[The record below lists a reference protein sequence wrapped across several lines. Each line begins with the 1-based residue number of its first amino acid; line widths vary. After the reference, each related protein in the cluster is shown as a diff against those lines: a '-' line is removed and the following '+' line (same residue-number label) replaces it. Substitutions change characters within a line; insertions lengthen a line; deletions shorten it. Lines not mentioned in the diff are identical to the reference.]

1 MNNST
6 AWALTA
12 IVGLGVGALSYW
24 LIENPLL
31 SGTLA
36 VVYATCTRL
45 TTDYASVLPGEIKGD
60 EWETTRWSV
69 AFIVLVMGASLFG
82 ISATLPISLELRF
95 AFQMLVFGIG
105 EAGLLFGVAMTRSQL
120 DSKNSV
126 RQISEESRNEN
137 NLSS

>member
-82 ISATLPISLELRF
+82 ISATLPISLERLRRK
-95 AFQMLVFGIG
+95 ADYASRQPLQIG
-105 EAGLLFGVAMTRSQL
+105 REKS
-120 DSKNSV
+120 
-126 RQISEESRNEN
+126 SRFYSTQHPT
-137 NLSS
+137 SSHHLC